1 MRNPTIGKKKRTIM
15 LDSQHRHCACCKVFT
30 PSTADARHDTA
41 TNRMLCPACM
51 ILISNIR
58 ASLERGVTFE
68 IITKY
73 LDLPILDLP
82 VVACKPTAAEKR
94 AAGRQAVTDG
104 AVMVP
109 DGSGGLRPMTVGEYD
124 AQYKRG
130 SE

>member
-15 LDSQHRHCACCKVFT
+15 LDSQHRHCACCKNFI
-30 PSTADARHDTA
+30 PSTALARHDTT

-58 ASLERGVTFE
+58 TSLERGVTFE
-68 IITKY
+68 VITKY
-73 LDLPILDLP
+73 LELPILELP
-82 VVACKPTAAEKR
+82 VVVCKPTAAEKR

-109 DGSGGLRPMTVGEYD
+109 DGSGELRPLTIKEYD
-124 AQYKRG
+124 EQFDRG
-130 SE
+130 KE